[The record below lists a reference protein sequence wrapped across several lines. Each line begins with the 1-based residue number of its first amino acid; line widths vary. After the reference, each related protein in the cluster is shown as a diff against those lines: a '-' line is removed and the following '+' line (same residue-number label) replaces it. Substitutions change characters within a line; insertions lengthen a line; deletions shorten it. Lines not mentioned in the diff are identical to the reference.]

1 MKKTACK
8 LPSVSAQQTTG
19 VVEREPGSG
28 IWWIRYTD
36 AYGKRHW
43 EKCGRRSDAITLLAK
58 RRHEKLLRKKLPE
71 ALRGHAVTFGKLA
84 EKAKL
89 FSEESHT
96 PQHHHQFIIKLQLI
110 GEHFDEL
117 PAEGITSEDIQA
129 WLLEHSEEREWT
141 PATRNRYRDAFSL
154 VFRKAVENHV
164 LTVNPA
170 TLVKAKPEHNE
181 RVRLLSAAEE
191 TKLLTVLQKNW
202 PQHVAAF
209 LVSIHTGMRA
219 GEQFQLKWR
228 DVSFERRMISLPKTK
243 TGKARHIPLNVIA
256 LQAIQERKRAQQDY
270 EARRKEKGADH
281 GDLVFVFRDAG
292 RDPQHNYRRWFNE
305 ALTEA
310 KIKDYSWHCNRHTFA
325 SRLVMAGVD
334 LRTVAEL
341 MGHSSIQMTMRYAHL
356 APQHNRAA
364 VDRLVPAVRPN
375 WASKKGN
382 RAVVGGNKL
391 VTKSVTNRKLVSAAG
406 TEVHNKAFI
415 IDKL

>member
-1 MKKTACK
+1 V
-8 LPSVSAQQTTG
+8 PVQRTTG
-19 VVEREPGSG
+19 VVERIVGSG

-36 AYGKRHW
+36 AHGKRHW
-43 EKCGRRSDAITLLAK
+43 EKCGRRSDAILLLAK
-58 RRHEKLLRKKLPE
+58 RKHEKLLRTKLPE
-71 ALRGHAVTFGKLA
+71 TLRGRAVTFGELA

-89 FSEESHT
+89 YSEESHT
-96 PQHHHQFIIKLQLI
+96 PQHHHQFVIKLQI
-110 GEHFDEL
+110 IAEHFNDK
-117 PAEGITSEDIQA
+117 PAEGITSDEIQS
-129 WLLEHSEEREWT
+129 WLLAQSDERGWT

-154 VFRKAVENHV
+154 VFRKAVDNHV

-181 RVRLLSAAEE
+181 RVRFLSATEE
-191 TKLLTVLQKNW
+191 TKLLVALQNEW
-202 PQHVAAF
+202 GQHVPAF

-219 GEQFQLKWR
+219 GEQFQLMWR
-228 DVSFERRMISLPKTK
+228 DVSLEHRLISLPKTK
-243 TGKARHIPLNVIA
+243 SGKARHIPLNAVACRA
-256 LQAIQERKRAQQDY
+256 LQDRIRAQQDHA
-270 EARRKEKGADH
+270 ARLKEKGKEHADQ
-281 GDLVFVFRDAG
+281 VYVFRDAG

-364 VDRLVPAVRPN
+364 VDRLVPVSEPRQTRK
-375 WASKKGN
+375 ASRCKN
-382 RAVVGGNKL
+382 EL
-391 VTKSVTNRKLVSAAG
+391 VTKSVTSKNRHSRQVP
-406 TEVHNKAFI
+406 VNRNKSSKYNVLQNVAP
-415 IDKL
+415 

>member
-1 MKKTACK
+1 
-8 LPSVSAQQTTG
+8 
-19 VVEREPGSG
+19 
-28 IWWIRYTD
+28 
-36 AYGKRHW
+36 
-43 EKCGRRSDAITLLAK
+43 LAK
-58 RRHEKLLRKKLPE
+58 RKHEKLLRKKLPE
-71 ALRGHAVTFGKLA
+71 ALRGRALTFGELA

-96 PQHHHQFIIKLQLI
+96 PQHHHQFVIKLKII
-110 GEHFDEL
+110 GEHFNEL
-117 PAEGITSEDIQA
+117 PAEGITSEDIQS
-129 WLLEHSEEREWT
+129 WLLGRSEEREWT

-170 TLVKAKPEHNE
+170 ALVKAKPEHNE
-181 RVRLLSAAEE
+181 RVRFLSEAEE
-191 TKLLTVLQKNW
+191 TMLLTVLQKNG

-228 DVSFERRMISLPKTK
+228 DVSVERRMISLAKTK
-243 TGKARHIPLNVIA
+243 TGKSRHIPLNVIA
-256 LQAIQERKRAQQDY
+256 LRAFQERKRAQQDY
-270 EARRKEKGADH
+270 EAERKEKGADH
-281 GDLVFVFRDAG
+281 GYLEFVFRDPG

-310 KIKDYSWHCNRHTFA
+310 RIRDYSWHCNRHTFA
-325 SRLVMAGVD
+325 SRLAMAGVD

-364 VDRLVPAVRPN
+364 VDRLVPALRPN
-375 WASKKGN
+375 RVSKKGS
-382 RAVVGGNKL
+382 RAVAGKNQL
-391 VTKSVTNRKLVSAAG
+391 VTKSVTSGKSVVAAVVVNPSKPLLINKLHSVAP
-406 TEVHNKAFI
+406 
-415 IDKL
+415 